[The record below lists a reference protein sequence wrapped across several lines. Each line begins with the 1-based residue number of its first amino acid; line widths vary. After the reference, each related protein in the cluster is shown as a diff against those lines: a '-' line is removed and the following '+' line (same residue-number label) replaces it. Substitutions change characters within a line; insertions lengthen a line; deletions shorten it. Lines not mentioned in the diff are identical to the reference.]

1 MHAAFCRPERNII
14 MATTEAPLDHLDLG
28 EHNHHAVGLRRDAL
42 SRTETLAQSIA
53 NIAPTLTPAVN
64 LQLVFGSSG
73 AGTWFTY
80 LLATLGLLLIGV
92 CIKQFAKKTSTPGAL
107 YSYVSMSLGPTA
119 GFITG
124 WALILAYLTTGI
136 AVASYTVPYA
146 QTLFKSIHI
155 ALPALVMF
163 AAVVALVWFVAY
175 RDVRLSAKMMLALE
189 GVSITL
195 ILILGFAM
203 IAHTGL
209 HLGNQLSLKGMTL
222 NGLQGGMVLGVFS
235 FVGFESA
242 TALGAEAKDPKR
254 SIPRAVFMSTAIA
267 GAFFILMSFLMV
279 SAFAGYKMQLD
290 DPNLVALPAMAE
302 MAHAPLLGVLV
313 SFGAIISLFAC
324 SLACVTA
331 TSRILLCMSRDGLIH
346 AQLGRSHAANA
357 TPHIAATASAAVM
370 LLVLVGLYLK
380 GFAIL
385 DIYNMN
391 GTIATYGFLLAYV
404 LIAVGAVVSASRD
417 KSLSPWL
424 IFSAVIGTL
433 FMGLAIKG
441 SISPWPAAPDNYLPY
456 IFGVYMALGIAWMLV
471 DRRRPRAR
479 FSAGDK
485 A

>member
-1 MHAAFCRPERNII
+1 
-14 MATTEAPLDHLDLG
+14 MATIEAPADHLDLG

-42 SRTETLAQSIA
+42 TPTETLAQSIA

-73 AGTWFTY
+73 SGTWFTY

-136 AVASYTVPYA
+136 AVASYIVPYA
-146 QTLFKSIHI
+146 QTLLKNIHI
-155 ALPALVMF
+155 ALPALVVF
-163 AAVVALVWFVAY
+163 IVVVGLVWFVAY

-189 GVSITL
+189 GISITL
-195 ILILGFAM
+195 ILILGAAT

-209 HLGNQLSLKGMTL
+209 HLGPQLSLKGMTL

-242 TALGAEAKDPKR
+242 TALGAEAKDAKR

-267 GAFFILMSFLMV
+267 GAFFILMSFIMV
-279 SAFAGYKMQLD
+279 SAFSTYKTHLD
-290 DPNLVALPAMAE
+290 DANLVALPAMAE

-313 SFGAIISLFAC
+313 SFGAIVSLFAC
-324 SLACVTA
+324 ALACVTA
-331 TSRILLCMSRDGLIH
+331 TSRIVLSMSRDGLLH
-346 AQLGRSHAANA
+346 ASLGRSHAANA
-357 TPHIAATASAAVM
+357 TPHVAATVCAAIMFVA
-370 LLVLVGLYLK
+370 LIGLKEK

-391 GTIATYGFLLAYV
+391 GTIATYGFLIAYILLA
-404 LIAVGAVVSASRD
+404 IGAVVSASRD

-424 IFSAVIGTL
+424 IFSAVVGTL
-433 FMGLAIKG
+433 FMGLAVKG
-441 SISPWPAAPDNYLPY
+441 SVLPWPAAPDNYLPY
-456 IFGVYMALGIAWMLV
+456 VFAAYMALGIGWMLI
-471 DRRRPRAR
+471 DRRRPRPSIV
-479 FSAGDK
+479 FSAGDSQ
-485 A
+485 

>member
-1 MHAAFCRPERNII
+1 
-14 MATTEAPLDHLDLG
+14 MATVESPLADHLDLG
-28 EHNHHAVGLRRDAL
+28 EHNHHAVGFRRDAL
-42 SRTETLAQSIA
+42 NFTETLAQSIA

-73 AGTWFTY
+73 NGTWFTY

-92 CIKQFAKKTSTPGAL
+92 CIKQFASKTSTPGAL

-124 WALILAYLTTGI
+124 WALILAYVTTGI

-146 QTLFKSIHI
+146 QTLLNNLHFTVP
-155 ALPALVMF
+155 AVLMFALV
-163 AAVVALVWFVAY
+163 VGLVWFIAY
-175 RDVRLSAKMMLALE
+175 KDVRISAKMMLLME
-189 GVSITL
+189 GISITL
-195 ILILGFAM
+195 ILILGGAM

-209 HLGNQLSLKGMTL
+209 HVGSQFSLKGMTL

-242 TALGAEAKDPKR
+242 TALGAEAKNAKR
-254 SIPRAVFMSTAIA
+254 NIPRAVFMSTAIA
-267 GAFFILMSFLMV
+267 GAFFILMSLIMV
-279 SAFAGYKMQLD
+279 SAFAGYKTHLD

-302 MAHAPLLGVLV
+302 IAHAPFLGVLV

-324 SLACVTA
+324 TLACVTA
-331 TSRILLCMSRDGLIH
+331 TSRILLSMSRDGLIH
-346 AQLGRSHAANA
+346 AHLGKSHDTNA
-357 TPHIAATASAAVM
+357 TPHIAATACAILMFAV
-370 LLVLVGLYLK
+370 LAGLFLK

-391 GTIATYGFLLAYV
+391 GTIATYGFLVAYV

-417 KSLSPWL
+417 KTLSPWL
-424 IFSAVIGTL
+424 IASAVLGVL

-441 SISPWPAAPDNYLPY
+441 SVSPWPAAPDNYLPE
-456 IFGVYMALGIAWMLV
+456 IFAGYMVLGLIWMFI
-471 DRRRPRAR
+471 DRQRSGPKIRL
-479 FSAGDK
+479 SSGN
-485 A
+485 